1 MVRDRSQTPKLRAR
15 LPPVT
20 STYLRAM
27 QMSSSHPAAAVLAA
41 VLAEQGVRHA
51 VVSPGS
57 RNAPLVLA
65 LHHHP
70 DIDVR
75 VSIDERAAAHHA
87 LGLALA
93 TWTPVPVVCTS
104 GTAALNHGPALAE
117 AYHARIPL
125 LSITADRP
133 AEVIGR
139 GHGQT
144 LNQAG
149 VHASHTV
156 HHDVL
161 DESTMDVD
169 TLAAKARHAMRQ
181 ALHGGPG
188 QSAGPVHL
196 NMPFNEPLYDLAPSV
211 TLPSPVQ
218 TEQDSTIDHA
228 DLEIPDTFV
237 LRSMAARCS
246 WSQALGQLPPA
257 ARHMAHLRS
266 TFLALRNAGR
276 V

>member
-1 MVRDRSQTPKLRAR
+1 
-15 LPPVT
+15 
-20 STYLRAM
+20 M

-125 LSITADRP
+125 LSITC
-133 AEVIGR
+133 
-139 GHGQT
+139 
-144 LNQAG
+144 L
-149 VHASHTV
+149 
-156 HHDVL
+156 
-161 DESTMDVD
+161 
-169 TLAAKARHAMRQ
+169 
-181 ALHGGPG
+181 
-188 QSAGPVHL
+188 
-196 NMPFNEPLYDLAPSV
+196 LYTS
-211 TLPSPVQ
+211 PSPR
-218 TEQDSTIDHA
+218 DGLLSRMPSSA
-228 DLEIPDTFV
+228 
-237 LRSMAARCS
+237 
-246 WSQALGQLPPA
+246 
-257 ARHMAHLRS
+257 
-266 TFLALRNAGR
+266 
-276 V
+276 

>member
-20 STYLRAM
+20 STYLRGM

-117 AYHARIPL
+117 AYHARSPL

-139 GHGQT
+139 S
-144 LNQAG
+144 L
-149 VHASHTV
+149 
-156 HHDVL
+156 
-161 DESTMDVD
+161 
-169 TLAAKARHAMRQ
+169 
-181 ALHGGPG
+181 
-188 QSAGPVHL
+188 QS
-196 NMPFNEPLYDLAPSV
+196 
-211 TLPSPVQ
+211 
-218 TEQDSTIDHA
+218 
-228 DLEIPDTFV
+228 
-237 LRSMAARCS
+237 
-246 WSQALGQLPPA
+246 
-257 ARHMAHLRS
+257 
-266 TFLALRNAGR
+266 
-276 V
+276 